1 MKNSEEH
8 EFDAALT
15 DLANRLPKAV
25 APKRDLWPGIEQ
37 AIESSLPAQRSSQP
51 SMWVQA
57 AAVLLLVG
65 GSSALTYSVVT
76 SGGISP
82 TPNNVPVGQLVFEP
96 VSGSFGSQYNLG
108 PDYQDAR
115 RDLASRLNDELDQM
129 DPDTRT
135 NIESNLQTI
144 QDAIADINR
153 ALADEPDNV
162 LLQEMLLDTYRD
174 ELSLMRRIDGMSN
187 ATMRR
192 DDI

>member
-1 MKNSEEH
+1 MNKNDDN
-8 EFDAALT
+8 EFDAALMG
-15 DLANRLPKAV
+15 LASKLPESV
-25 APKRDLWPGIEQ
+25 APNRDLWPGIEQ
-37 AIESSLPAQRSSQP
+37 AITSSAPAQRASGQ

-65 GSSALTYSVVT
+65 ASLALTYSVVT
-76 SGGISP
+76 TGGSTT
-82 TPNNVPVGQLVFEP
+82 TPGGPAMTQLVFEP

-115 RDLASRLNDELDQM
+115 RDLAARLDAELEQM
-129 DPDTRT
+129 DPETRT
-135 NIESNLQTI
+135 NVEINMQTI

-153 ALADEPDNV
+153 ALANAPENV

-187 ATMRR
+187 TAMRR